1 MFVHASLQI
10 DLVLN
15 KLIMALAEKLTHENA
30 GASTFTGSHCVY
42 AMSETKIIIVLL
54 AVLLVHFVFAIVV
67 TSQVSKVILRLQ
79 KIKNNRY
86 ASKKIN
92 ELERYRV
99 FALFAPIFGPIVA
112 YGILKG
118 IKPGISE
125 KGYMANN
132 PNSPNVNSE
141 GD

>member
-1 MFVHASLQI
+1 MKYLR
-10 DLVLN
+10 
-15 KLIMALAEKLTHENA
+15 LTN
-30 GASTFTGSHCVY
+30 HCRRSQAPWDN

-54 AVLLVHFVFAIVV
+54 AVLLVHFVFAVV
-67 TSQVSKVILRLQ
+67 VVSQISKVVSRRQ

-99 FALFAPIFGPIVA
+99 LALFAPIFGPIVA

-118 IKPGISE
+118 INPGISE

>member
-1 MFVHASLQI
+1 
-10 DLVLN
+10 
-15 KLIMALAEKLTHENA
+15 MAALCAMIEN
-30 GASTFTGSHCVY
+30 
-42 AMSETKIIIVLL
+42 KIIIVLL
-54 AVLLVHFVFAIVV
+54 TVLLVHFIFAIVV
-67 TSQVSKVILRLQ
+67 ASQITKVVLRLQ

-86 ASKKIN
+86 VSKKIN

-132 PNSPNVNSE
+132 PYSPNVNSE

>member
-1 MFVHASLQI
+1 MGYVTSFLIIAHVFVPQSW
-10 DLVLN
+10 
-15 KLIMALAEKLTHENA
+15 AL
-30 GASTFTGSHCVY
+30 C
-42 AMSETKIIIVLL
+42 AMSETKTIIVLL
-54 AVLLVHFVFAIVV
+54 AVLLVHFVFAVIVA
-67 TSQVSKVILRLQ
+67 SQISKMVSKLQ

-92 ELERYRV
+92 ELERYKV

-112 YGILKG
+112 HGILKG
-118 IKPGISE
+118 IKPGVSE

>member
-1 MFVHASLQI
+1 MPHMSAPVI
-10 DLVLN
+10 G
-15 KLIMALAEKLTHENA
+15 KL
-30 GASTFTGSHCVY
+30 C
-42 AMSETKIIIVLL
+42 AMSETKTIIVLL
-54 AVLLVHFVFAIVV
+54 AVLLVHFVFAVIVA
-67 TSQVSKVILRLQ
+67 SQISKMVSKLQ

-92 ELERYRV
+92 ELERYKV

-118 IKPGISE
+118 IKLGVSE